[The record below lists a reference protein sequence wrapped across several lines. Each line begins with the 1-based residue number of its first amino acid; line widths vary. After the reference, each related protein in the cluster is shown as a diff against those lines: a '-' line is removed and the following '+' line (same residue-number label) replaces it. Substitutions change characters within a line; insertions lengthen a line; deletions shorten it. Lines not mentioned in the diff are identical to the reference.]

1 MTQKRLF
8 GISGAIATAAL
19 IGGLLAGCMEKDL
32 YDPDYGKEPLPDPSE
47 YFGFETRGDV
57 KLSVNYDVPGLVA
70 LLEVY
75 DEDPMEVVDN
85 VPVKKEGV
93 EALFKIF
100 TDGNGK
106 YEGKMNIPTSVETVY
121 LYTSSWGVPRCVK
134 LDIKDGMASF
144 DMSKKEDVLKVFDV
158 FVKEDF
164 LSLEEEKQKQVLET
178 FRKVA
183 CRILSIPVLI
193 CIHCVSGEKEE
204 ISPIFIIVKQE
215 SQTLLIMDM

>member
-32 YDPDYGKEPLPDPSE
+32 YDPNYGKEPLPDPSE

-85 VPVKKEGV
+85 VPVYSDFRRDC
-93 EALFKIF
+93 LL
-100 TDGNGK
+100 
-106 YEGKMNIPTSVETVY
+106 VY
-121 LYTSSWGVPRCVK
+121 IKLGSAPMRKTRYQRWG
-134 LDIKDGMASF
+134 G
-144 DMSKKEDVLKVFDV
+144 
-158 FVKEDF
+158 
-164 LSLEEEKQKQVLET
+164 
-178 FRKVA
+178 
-183 CRILSIPVLI
+183 
-193 CIHCVSGEKEE
+193 
-204 ISPIFIIVKQE
+204 
-215 SQTLLIMDM
+215 

>member
-32 YDPDYGKEPLPDPSE
+32 YDPNYGKEPLPDPSE

-85 VPVKKEGV
+85 VPVKKEGLKLYSKFSRM
-93 EALFKIF
+93 EMENMKENEYSDFRRDCLL
-100 TDGNGK
+100 
-106 YEGKMNIPTSVETVY
+106 VY
-121 LYTSSWGVPRCVK
+121 IKLGSAPMRKTRYQRWG
-134 LDIKDGMASF
+134 G
-144 DMSKKEDVLKVFDV
+144 
-158 FVKEDF
+158 
-164 LSLEEEKQKQVLET
+164 
-178 FRKVA
+178 
-183 CRILSIPVLI
+183 
-193 CIHCVSGEKEE
+193 
-204 ISPIFIIVKQE
+204 
-215 SQTLLIMDM
+215 

>member
-32 YDPDYGKEPLPDPSE
+32 YDPNYGKEPLPDPSE

-85 VPVKKEGV
+85 VPVTRRRGLKLYSKFSRMEM
-93 EALFKIF
+93 ENMK
-100 TDGNGK
+100 GK
-106 YEGKMNIPTSVETVY
+106 
-121 LYTSSWGVPRCVK
+121 
-134 LDIKDGMASF
+134 
-144 DMSKKEDVLKVFDV
+144 
-158 FVKEDF
+158 
-164 LSLEEEKQKQVLET
+164 
-178 FRKVA
+178 
-183 CRILSIPVLI
+183 
-193 CIHCVSGEKEE
+193 
-204 ISPIFIIVKQE
+204 
-215 SQTLLIMDM
+215 